1 MPRMR
6 RGSPQRRDDT
16 AEPDQLLLDLVN
28 GLRELD
34 ERVATLE
41 RRFDAL
47 GESASSDDE
56 DAVMELR
63 LHVARLSAE
72 LTRATVELQGQLAE
86 LAGRSGDDLP
96 ESPELVGD
104 EAFED
109 LTVDSP
115 ARAPDRRH
123 TSGWQ
128 PAD

>member
-1 MPRMR
+1 MPRKR
-6 RGSPQRRDDT
+6 RGTPPRREGT

-47 GESASSDDE
+47 GESASGDHE

-72 LTRATVELQGQLAE
+72 LTRATVEFRGQLAE

-96 ESPELVGD
+96 ESPELASD

-115 ARAPDRRH
+115 ARAPERSH

-128 PAD
+128 PAE

>member
-34 ERVATLE
+34 ERVAALE

-115 ARAPDRRH
+115 ARAPDRRR

>member
-6 RGSPQRRDDT
+6 RGSPTRRDDAT
-16 AEPDQLLLDLVN
+16 EPDQLLLDLVN

-47 GESASSDDE
+47 GESASGDGE

-63 LHVARLSAE
+63 LHMARLSAE
-72 LTRATVELQGQLAE
+72 LTRSTVEMKGQIAE

-96 ESPELVGD
+96 ASPALASD

-115 ARAPDRRH
+115 ARAPNRRR

-128 PAD
+128 PTD